1 MLDVAERAGVSKASV
16 SRFIGD
22 DRALLSDAIALRIE
36 QAIDELGYRPNQM
49 ARGLKRGRTRLIG
62 MLVADIRN
70 PYSIAVMH
78 GVETACRQHGYSLVV
93 CNTDRDDEQERQHLA
108 ALRAYNIEGLIV
120 NTLGHHLDQL
130 LELQREMPLVLV
142 DRKVEPL
149 HSDLVGLDNRVA
161 VRMAVEHLEQQ
172 GYRDLLLV
180 TEATDGTSSRLE
192 RLDSFKAEMTNR
204 PTLTGAVLEL
214 DGELEQRL
222 QKFLGK
228 SGPKA
233 LFCANGI
240 AALAC
245 TRALKNLGCDLFD
258 DVGLIALDDL
268 DWYPLVGNGITA
280 LAQPT
285 EAIGASALSS
295 YGADLVRQQGQL
307 SFVEVLAAAGA
318 QRIEWRE
325 ELLTTEQPHEL
336 AQAAADQGLECVFS
350 SPLELWVAGRSQ
362 PNAELAVTLDR
373 AQAFGA
379 RWLKVSLGYFT
390 DTNDLDSLSALLN
403 RHPVKLLVENDQ
415 TLHGGRIEP
424 MQRFFNEVERLAVPV
439 KMTFDIGN
447 WQWQDQSATTAA
459 RLLGRHVDYLHCK
472 AVARRADGKL
482 VALPPG
488 AADLHLYYPGR
499 GISAARQ

>member
-1 MLDVAERAGVSKASV
+1 MTVNTFSAAQRSRVTMLDVAERAGVSKASV
-16 SRFIGD
+16 SRFIGE

-149 HSDLVGLDNRVA
+149 HSDLVGLDNPVA

-180 TEATDGTSSRLE
+180 SEPTDGTSSRLE
-192 RLDSFKAEMTNR
+192 RLDSFKAEIGER
-204 PTLTGAVLEL
+204 PLLTGSVLEIDDDL
-214 DGELEQRL
+214 NSHLHA
-222 QKFLGK
+222 FL
-228 SGPKA
+228 SRDHAGPKA

-245 TRALKNLGCDLFD
+245 TRALKELGCKLFED
-258 DVGLIALDDL
+258 IGLIALDDL
-268 DWYPLVGNGITA
+268 DWYPLVGSGITA

-285 EAIGASALSS
+285 EAIGASAF
-295 YGADLVRQQGQL
+295 DC
-307 SFVEVLAAAGA
+307 
-318 QRIEWRE
+318 
-325 ELLTTEQPHEL
+325 LLKRLRGDTAPT
-336 AQAAADQGLECVFS
+336 
-350 SPLELWVAGRSQ
+350 R
-362 PNAELAVTLDR
+362 TLDFLPQLIIR
-373 AQAFGA
+373 GSTQSLVGAGLPAMAVSQA
-379 RWLKVSLGYFT
+379 T
-390 DTNDLDSLSALLN
+390 
-403 RHPVKLLVENDQ
+403 Q
-415 TLHGGRIEP
+415 
-424 MQRFFNEVERLAVPV
+424 
-439 KMTFDIGN
+439 
-447 WQWQDQSATTAA
+447 
-459 RLLGRHVDYLHCK
+459 
-472 AVARRADGKL
+472 
-482 VALPPG
+482 
-488 AADLHLYYPGR
+488 
-499 GISAARQ
+499 